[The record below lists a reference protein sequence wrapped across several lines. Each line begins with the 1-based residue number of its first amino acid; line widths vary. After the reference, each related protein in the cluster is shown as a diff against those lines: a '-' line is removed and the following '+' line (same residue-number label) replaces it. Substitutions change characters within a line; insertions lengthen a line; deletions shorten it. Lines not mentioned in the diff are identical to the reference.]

1 MDERDLD
8 ELRAIALSVGR
19 LIGRLEQEQQSQPPA
34 ATPAFLTTG
43 MRFAAQEG
51 AFRLY
56 VKDQGGDA
64 EKAMQRESGCEVQ
77 SEKEDSRMK
86 YLTKRADGRWQG
98 SKTIDGKR
106 VFVYARTQM
115 ECYEKLKR
123 LNTKRKKSPKI
134 QSVADFAIYYLE
146 TYKKGNVADR
156 TYKDYLAIAR
166 GHLNIATPLNKVTTM
181 QMQELINR
189 LPATRIRTAVYQLI
203 RQIFRKAHELDLIKK
218 DISQFL
224 ECGRIQKAERRALN
238 LEEQRALVGSLKDDT
253 FGRRVMFYLC
263 TGARPS
269 EFATV
274 RKNELRPGWVKING
288 TKTAKAT
295 RWVKISERMYRMLL
309 NAPEEF
315 FRFDSKK
322 FRIRLQKTC
331 AAAGIDYDV
340 DIYTL
345 RHTFATNLYIIGVP
359 EKDRQE
365 YMGHVSGS
373 PMTNDVYTTFTPDVK
388 AENIY
393 DIYGDFFPKF

>member
-1 MDERDLD
+1 MNTQDYQMFRDAVLNLERLLGKI
-8 ELRAIALSVGR
+8 E
-19 LIGRLEQEQQSQPPA
+19 EQQSQPPA

-56 VKDQGGDA
+56 VKAKGGDA
-64 EKAMQRESGCEVQ
+64 ENVMQRESDCEVQ
-77 SEKEDSRMK
+77 PEKEDSRMK

-123 LNTKRKKSPKI
+123 LNVKRKKSPKI
-134 QSVADFAIYYLE
+134 QSVADFSVYYLE
-146 TYKKGNVADR
+146 TYKKGNVTER

-166 GHLNIATPLNKVTTM
+166 GHLNISTPLNKVTVI
-181 QMQELINR
+181 QMQELLNR
-189 LPATRIRTAVYQLI
+189 LPATRVRTAVYQLI
-203 RQIFRKAHELDLIKK
+203 RQIFRKAYELELVKK

-224 ECGRIQKAERRALN
+224 ECGKIRKAQRRALN
-238 LEEQRALVGSLKDDT
+238 LEEQRALIGALKDDI

-263 TGARPS
+263 TGARPA
-269 EFATV
+269 ELATV
-274 RKNELRPGWVKING
+274 NKDELRPGWVKING

-295 RWVKISERMYRMLL
+295 RWVKISERIYSMLL
-309 NAPEEF
+309 NAPTEF

-322 FRIRLQKTC
+322 FRIRLQKAC
-331 AAAGIDYDV
+331 AAVGIDYDV

-373 PMTNDVYTTFTPDVK
+373 PMTNDVYTTFTPDVS

-393 DIYGDFFPKF
+393 DIYGDFLPQF

>member
-1 MDERDLD
+1 
-8 ELRAIALSVGR
+8 
-19 LIGRLEQEQQSQPPA
+19 
-34 ATPAFLTTG
+34 
-43 MRFAAQEG
+43 
-51 AFRLY
+51 
-56 VKDQGGDA
+56 
-64 EKAMQRESGCEVQ
+64 
-77 SEKEDSRMK
+77 MK

-224 ECGRIQKAERRALN
+224 EQDPKGGTESAQSRRA
-238 LEEQRALVGSLKDDT
+238 
-253 FGRRVMFYLC
+253 
-263 TGARPS
+263 ARP
-269 EFATV
+269 
-274 RKNELRPGWVKING
+274 RRIPQGRYLRQTSHVLPLH
-288 TKTAKAT
+288 
-295 RWVKISERMYRMLL
+295 RC
-309 NAPEEF
+309 AP
-315 FRFDSKK
+315 
-322 FRIRLQKTC
+322 
-331 AAAGIDYDV
+331 V
-340 DIYTL
+340 
-345 RHTFATNLYIIGVP
+345 
-359 EKDRQE
+359 
-365 YMGHVSGS
+365 
-373 PMTNDVYTTFTPDVK
+373 
-388 AENIY
+388 
-393 DIYGDFFPKF
+393 

>member
-1 MDERDLD
+1 MDERDLN

-34 ATPAFLTTG
+34 DPPAFLTNG

-56 VKDQGGDA
+56 VKAEGGDA
-64 EKAMQRESGCEVQ
+64 ENVMQRESDCNVQ
-77 SEKEDSRMK
+77 SETEVRMK

-98 SKTIDGKR
+98 SKTINGQR
-106 VFVYARTQM
+106 VFVYGRTQM

-134 QSVADFAIYYLE
+134 QSVAAFAIYFLE
-146 TYKKGNVADR
+146 TYKKGNVAER

-166 GHLNIATPLNKVTTM
+166 GHLNISTPLNKVTVI
-181 QMQELINR
+181 QMQELLNR

-203 RQIFRKAHELDLIKK
+203 RQIFRKAHELDLVKK

-238 LEEQRALVGSLKDDT
+238 IEEQRALVGSLKDDT

-274 RKNELRPGWVKING
+274 RKDELRPGWVKING

-309 NAPEEF
+309 NAPDEF

-322 FRIRLQKTC
+322 FRIRLQKAC
-331 AAAGIDYDV
+331 AAADIDYDV

-365 YMGHVSGS
+365 YMGHASGS

-393 DIYGDFFPKF
+393 DIYGDFLPKF